1 MRKTGV
7 KVMVLGTRGIP
18 NVQGGIETH
27 VQQLYPRLAT
37 LGCEIEV
44 IVRTPFVPRGSD
56 SFAAVRL
63 TRIWSP
69 RSSGLEA
76 FLHSLLGVMYAGI
89 RRPDILHIHAIGPAV
104 VTPLARL
111 LGLKVVV
118 THHGPDYD
126 RDKWGWFARFV
137 LRAGESVG
145 MQFSNARI
153 AISKV
158 ISDLVWSKYRREC
171 DLVPNGV
178 VPPALCSGIEH
189 VSRYGLVPGKY
200 FLQVSRMVPE
210 KRQLDLIEAFGAAEI
225 PNWKL
230 VLVGGLARDA
240 YSEKL
245 QAAAATNGVVLTGY
259 LTGRPLHQIYT
270 NAGAFV
276 LPSSHEGLPI
286 ALLEALSYGLPVLA
300 SDIAANLEVGL
311 EDSSYYPVGD
321 IDALANQLLRLA
333 ELPEDPAGR
342 QRRQRWVMQ
351 KYNWDDIAMRT
362 LAVYR
367 RLAAH

>member
-1 MRKTGV
+1 
-7 KVMVLGTRGIP
+7 MVLGTRGIP

-27 VQQLYPRLAT
+27 AQQLYPRLAS
-37 LGCEIEV
+37 LGCDIEL
-44 IVRTPFVPRGSD
+44 IVRTPFVPRGSH
-56 SFAAVRL
+56 SFEAVRL

-76 FLHSLLGVMYAGI
+76 FLHSLLGVMYAGLT
-89 RRPDILHIHAIGPAV
+89 RPDILHIHAIGPAV

-111 LGLKVVV
+111 FGLKVVV
-118 THHGPDYD
+118 THHGPDYE
-126 RDKWGWFARFV
+126 RDKWGSFARFV
-137 LRAGESVG
+137 LRAGESFG
-145 MQFSNARI
+145 MRFADARI

-178 VPPALCSGIEH
+178 VRPEARSGIEH
-189 VSRYGLVPGKY
+189 VSRYGLVPGRY

-210 KRQLDLIEAFGAAEI
+210 KRQLDLIDAFRTAR
-225 PNWKL
+225 PSNWKL
-230 VLVGGLARDA
+230 VLVGDLGRDA

-245 QAAAATNGVVLTGY
+245 RAAAGAHDVLLTGY
-259 LTGRPLHQIYT
+259 LTGDPLHQMYSH
-270 NAGAFV
+270 AGAFV

-311 EDSSYYPVGD
+311 EDSSYFPLGN
-321 IDALANQLLRLA
+321 IDALAAQLIRLA
-333 ELPEDPAGR
+333 ELPQDSAAR
-342 QRRQRWVMQ
+342 QRRQSWVVQ
-351 KYNWDDIAMRT
+351 KYNWEDIAIHT
-362 LAVYR
+362 LTVYQ
-367 RLAAH
+367 RLAGH